1 MFFKKLTS
9 LVASLH
15 PRFLEKSNLHP
26 TVDSPKVI
34 TETLQRRPEL
44 APGVVNGAVPAN
56 LSERSCRIAGVEGR
70 RVACQGLDICSC

>member
-9 LVASLH
+9 LVASLQ
-15 PRFLEKSNLHP
+15 PRFLERSNLHP

-56 LSERSCRIAGVEGR
+56 LSERSSRIAGVEGR
-70 RVACQGLDICSC
+70 RVACQGLDICCC